1 MKKILLLEDD
11 RFLIRIYK
19 AKLLSLGYEITML
32 EDGDHALETAQ
43 KLKPDLIVTDLIMP
57 KKNGFD
63 VIKELKE
70 HTETKRIPIIVLTNL
85 SQDEDREKITSLGA
99 DYFLVKANLSFKE
112 VVEKIQEV
120 LGE

>member
-1 MKKILLLEDD
+1 MKKVLLLEDD

-19 AKLLSLGYEITML
+19 AKLLDLGYEITML
-32 EDGDHALETAQ
+32 EDGDKGLETAL
-43 KLKPDLIVTDLIMP
+43 KLKPDLIVTDIIMP

-70 HTETKRIPIIVLTNL
+70 NKDTKNIPIIVLTNL
-85 SQDEDREKITSLGA
+85 SQDEDREKVIKLGA

-112 VVEKIQEV
+112 VVAKIQEV
-120 LGE
+120 LG

>member
-19 AKLLSLGYEITML
+19 AKLLDLGYEITML
-32 EDGDHALETAQ
+32 EDGDKGLETAQ

-70 HTETKRIPIIVLTNL
+70 HEETKHIPIIVLTNL
-85 SQDEDREKITSLGA
+85 SQDEDKQKVTALGA

-112 VVEKIQEV
+112 VVAKIQEV